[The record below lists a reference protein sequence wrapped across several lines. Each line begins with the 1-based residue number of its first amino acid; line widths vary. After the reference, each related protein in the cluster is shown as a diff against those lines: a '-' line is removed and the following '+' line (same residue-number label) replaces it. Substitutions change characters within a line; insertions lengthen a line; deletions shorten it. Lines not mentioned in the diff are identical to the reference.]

1 MIVDGY
7 FYTTRPKQCTVPS
20 SAIFNDEVIHM
31 EQRMGRLENDM
42 TDVKTRL
49 AVAESNIKEIRED
62 IGGIKDNTTWILRL
76 VIGGLVGAL
85 LTFII
90 KGGMI

>member
-1 MIVDGY
+1 
-7 FYTTRPKQCTVPS
+7 
-20 SAIFNDEVIHM
+20 M
-31 EQRMGRLENDM
+31 EQRMERLETDM

-76 VIGGLVGAL
+76 LIGGLVSAMGA
-85 LTFII
+85 FII
-90 KGGMI
+90 KGGLL

>member
-1 MIVDGY
+1 
-7 FYTTRPKQCTVPS
+7 
-20 SAIFNDEVIHM
+20 M

>member
-1 MIVDGY
+1 M
-7 FYTTRPKQCTVPS
+7 PS
-20 SAIFNDEVIHM
+20 SAIFIDEVIHM

>member
-1 MIVDGY
+1 MD
-7 FYTTRPKQCTVPS
+7 
-20 SAIFNDEVIHM
+20 
-31 EQRMGRLENDM
+31 QRIERLETDM

>member
-1 MIVDGY
+1 MASASAFVWA
-7 FYTTRPKQCTVPS
+7 PS
-20 SAIFNDEVIHM
+20 
-31 EQRMGRLENDM
+31 
-42 TDVKTRL
+42 

>member
-1 MIVDGY
+1 MIVEGFY
-7 FYTTRPKQCTVPS
+7 YTTRPKKCTVPS

-76 VIGGLVGAL
+76 LIGGLISAIL
-85 LTFII
+85 AFII
-90 KGGMI
+90 KGGLM

>member
-1 MIVDGY
+1 MEG
-7 FYTTRPKQCTVPS
+7 FYTETH
-20 SAIFNDEVIHM
+20 EVNRM
-31 EQRMGRLENDM
+31 EEQRIGKLENDM

-76 VIGGLVGAL
+76 VVGGLVGAI

-90 KGGMI
+90 KGGFV